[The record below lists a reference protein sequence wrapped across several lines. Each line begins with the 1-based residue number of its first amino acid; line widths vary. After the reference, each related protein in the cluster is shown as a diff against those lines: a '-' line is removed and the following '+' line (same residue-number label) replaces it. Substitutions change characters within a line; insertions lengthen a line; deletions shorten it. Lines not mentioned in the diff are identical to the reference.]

1 VGGHCR
7 RRPPSRENSRGFGKI
22 REKVKCL
29 ISDRRLGKARS
40 LNRITIEAFISG
52 LIAEY
57 SLRIPFIMEAL

>member
-57 SLRIPFIMEAL
+57 SLRIPFIMGAL